1 MREET
6 EHVAGVRGEEGQGS
20 SLICGYQEYRIDS
33 LAFSF
38 LSRYHTGP

>member
-20 SLICGYQEYRIDS
+20 SLICGYQEYGIDS